1 MVVSRRGAPKRAPRI
16 ICESP
21 DRNRILLGDCVA
33 EMAKLAAE
41 SVDLVFADPP
51 YNLQLRGDLKRPDD
65 SPVDAVDDD
74 WDKFSSF
81 AAYDDFTR
89 AWLLACRRLM
99 KPAATLWVIGSYHNI
114 FRVGSIL
121 QDLGFWILNDV
132 IWRKSNPMPN
142 FRGRRFTNAHET
154 LIWAARGPAAK
165 AYTFNYE
172 ALKAGNEDV
181 QVRSDWTLP
190 LCTGE
195 ERLKNAEG
203 RKLHPTQKP
212 ETLLARVILS
222 SSRPD
227 DLVLDPFCGTGTT
240 GAVASRLRRRFIGIE
255 RETDYAAAAER
266 RIAATVPLP
275 ADSLASFVTAREAP
289 RVAFA
294 SLIERGLLAAGA
306 ALVDAKRR
314 HRALVRPDGAI
325 ALITRE
331 DGGERPC
338 GEAVG
343 SIHRIGALAQGLEA
357 CNGWAFWH
365 VETPKGL
372 VSIDALRAEVRAEM
386 AS

>member
-1 MVVSRRGAPKRAPRI
+1 M
-16 ICESP
+16 
-21 DRNRILLGDCVA
+21 
-33 EMAKLAAE
+33 
-41 SVDLVFADPP
+41 
-51 YNLQLRGDLKRPDD
+51 
-65 SPVDAVDDD
+65 
-74 WDKFSSF
+74 
-81 AAYDDFTR
+81 
-89 AWLLACRRLM
+89 
-99 KPAATLWVIGSYHNI
+99 
-114 FRVGSIL
+114 
-121 QDLGFWILNDV
+121 
-132 IWRKSNPMPN
+132 
-142 FRGRRFTNAHET
+142 
-154 LIWAARGPAAK
+154 
-165 AYTFNYE
+165 
-172 ALKAGNEDV
+172 
-181 QVRSDWTLP
+181 
-190 LCTGE
+190 
-195 ERLKNAEG
+195 
-203 RKLHPTQKP
+203 
-212 ETLLARVILS
+212 ILS

-255 RETDYAAAAER
+255 REGDYAAAAER

-372 VSIDALRAEVRAEM
+372 VSIDALRAEVWAEM